1 MKKIILVISLLILI
15 TPLFAGNPV
24 SVPIHHEIYH
34 FLDRMETLGI
44 LDNILDGVKP
54 FDREHVAELLVEINL
69 QREQLTWID
78 REKLDNYLLDFR
90 FEIDYTQKYAQIK
103 GDKTWY
109 TPFSS
114 WARLKKDFFRFFAQ
128 NQPEEDNHLFLWE
141 DSTNSFYFDFIYD
154 LTYDQRNDDVSRN
167 KDVMTFTFRGTL
179 YNNFGYMA
187 EVSFAN
193 IRGDEE
199 YRNSDPFL
207 KNTWINN
214 REGVT
219 YFDRSGG
226 DIAYRSPY
234 VDFHFAM
241 QPISWGLGESG
252 VLILS
257 DNVEQYPYFS
267 ISKYWSW
274 GSFTY
279 MHGKLLADSIGVT
292 EQGQAIH
299 PDKWVVSNR
308 FEFSPF
314 TGMAVGL
321 TGMIVYGNRSAD
333 WAYLFPLN
341 FFRATEHNLRDRDN
355 ALLSIDLES
364 RIFRGTKI
372 YGTLFIDELRK
383 EKLGTDWFGNKH
395 GFQIGFHLTDPF
407 SIPNIA
413 LRFEYLA
420 IMPWVYTHRFDIN
433 RYISDLSSLGYWA
446 GPNSEIFY
454 IHLEKEW
461 HRRLITGLKWRQW
474 KHGDNYPN
482 KNIGGD
488 ILLGHSRLLDDQEEP
503 VKTSKFLEGILETEK
518 KLEFYTRYE
527 VFNDFYLNFKVINTR
542 YSNPEKSTNLTELHF
557 GLRFDY

>member
-1 MKKIILVISLLILI
+1 MKNIISVVSLLILI

-24 SVPIHHEIYH
+24 SVPIQHEIYH

-69 QREQLTWID
+69 QREQLTWVD

-90 FEIDYTQKYAQIK
+90 FEIDHTQKYAQIE
-103 GDKTWY
+103 GHRTWY

-114 WARLKKDFFRFFAQ
+114 WDRFKKDFSRFFAQ
-128 NQPEEDNHLFLWE
+128 NQPEENNHLFLWE
-141 DSTNSFYFDFIYD
+141 DSTNSFYLDFIYD
-154 LTYDQRNDDVSRN
+154 FTYDKRNDDVSRN
-167 KDVMTFTFRGTL
+167 KDVMTFNFRGTI

-187 EVSFAN
+187 QVSFAN

-199 YRNSDPFL
+199 YRNSDPIL
-207 KNTWINN
+207 KNSWVNN

-241 QPISWGLGESG
+241 QPISWGVGESG
-252 VLILS
+252 VLMLS

-279 MHGKLLADSIGVT
+279 IHGKLLADSIGVT
-292 EQGQAIH
+292 EQGQRIH

-314 TGMAVGL
+314 TGMAIGL
-321 TGMIVYGNRSAD
+321 TGIIIYGNRSVD
-333 WAYLFPLN
+333 WSYLFPLN

-355 ALLSIDLES
+355 ALLAIDLEA
-364 RIFRGTKI
+364 RIFKGTKI
-372 YGTLFIDELRK
+372 YLPIL
-383 EKLGTDWFGNKH
+383 LI
-395 GFQIGFHLTDPF
+395 FQILPF
-407 SIPNIA
+407 DLNIW
-413 LRFEYLA
+413 
-420 IMPWVYTHRFDIN
+420 PSCH
-433 RYISDLSSLGYWA
+433 G
-446 GPNSEIFY
+446 Y
-454 IHLEKEW
+454 IH
-461 HRRLITGLKWRQW
+461 
-474 KHGDNYPN
+474 
-482 KNIGGD
+482 
-488 ILLGHSRLLDDQEEP
+488 
-503 VKTSKFLEGILETEK
+503 
-518 KLEFYTRYE
+518 
-527 VFNDFYLNFKVINTR
+527 
-542 YSNPEKSTNLTELHF
+542 TNLIST
-557 GLRFDY
+557 DI